1 VAQTIKIL
9 LADDDPDVRETL
21 EAILAEPGYTVL
33 TASDGY
39 EAVRLLAEHWINLLI
54 TDVRM
59 PGINGFELAR
69 QAKLMRPQI
78 QVIYFSGFRRARKN
92 TPARSV
98 ARPRE
103 AAADGGTSSPRS
115 TDSSANSKAA
125 RMPAASEPPR
135 RKTAARQGAAATPP
149 RGAGPSRSCA
159 AARGR

>member
-78 QVIYFSGFRRARKN
+78 QVIYFSGFSSNEERHPGPLYGPVLEKPLRMADVLAQVNRQL
-92 TPARSV
+92 
-98 ARPRE
+98 RE
-103 AAADGGTSSPRS
+103 
-115 TDSSANSKAA
+115 
-125 RMPAASEPPR
+125 
-135 RKTAARQGAAATPP
+135 
-149 RGAGPSRSCA
+149 
-159 AARGR
+159 